1 MVNFL
6 FCFTTISKKK
16 RSRKKYGNDAW
27 KKERKNSIF
36 FRCKISIF
44 SLSLFFKI
52 KSNLFSATNF
62 FFFFDNDDQGTIII
76 ICYCHVDIRFIL
88 VRWKEIKIILSRW
101 GKWQFLSPHP
111 LQKKNP
117 RKKTYQISIKIDNF
131 HIQILTH
138 NLFIDDNNND
148 NGKRERERNKFSNIY
163 LSNYH
168 HDHHSLL
175 FSKEKQ
181 NQNDREKKN

>member
-1 MVNFL
+1 M
-6 FCFTTISKKK
+6 KKK
-16 RSRKKYGNDAW
+16 S
-27 KKERKNSIF
+27 ERIQFF

-52 KSNLFSATNF
+52 KSNLFSATN
-62 FFFFDNDDQGTIII
+62 FFFDNDDQGTIII

-148 NGKRERERNKFSNIY
+148 NGKREREK
-163 LSNYH
+163 
-168 HDHHSLL
+168 
-175 FSKEKQ
+175 
-181 NQNDREKKN
+181 